1 MPLTR
6 RQAMAALAAP
16 LLATAPPA
24 AGQPLPGGAGLHARA
39 MRKGLFYG
47 AALDAHTFRA
57 DAATMAK
64 VLVECGMITGD
75 SVFAWNT
82 LQPRPERFRY
92 EPAEMLLAYAAR
104 HGLRARGRSL
114 LAPTGT
120 PPWVGGVPG
129 GSSAGRLLETHVRTT
144 AAHFRGRLA
153 QWDVVNEPLALL
165 ASHGW
170 GRLLGPAALDIA
182 FHACAEADPAAL
194 RVLNEGDLFY
204 ATRAQEHRRTALLK
218 LLEGMKARGVPV
230 QALGLQAHLDAGEPR
245 LNQRVL
251 ARFCETVGELG
262 LAIVVTE
269 MDVRDTALP
278 ADIALR
284 DAAVAA
290 HGRAFL
296 DPVLASRMTRGV
308 LTWGLSDRHSWIA
321 EAHPRPDGLPP
332 RPLPLDTALRRKR
345 LWTAMAG
352 AFDTAPERRHDPV

>member
-1 MPLTR
+1 MPLSR

-16 LLATAPPA
+16 LLAAAPRA
-24 AGQPLPGGAGLHARA
+24 VAQPLPGGAGLHARA

-47 AALDAHTFRA
+47 AAIDARTFRA

-75 SVFAWNT
+75 SAFAWST
-82 LQPRPERFRY
+82 LQPRPERFHY

-104 HGLRARGRSL
+104 HGLRARGRTL
-114 LAPTGT
+114 LAPAGA
-120 PPWVGGVPG
+120 PPWLAGTLTAG
-129 GSSAGRLLETHVRTT
+129 SAGRILEAHVRAT
-144 AAHFRGRLA
+144 ADHFRGRLA

-165 ASHGW
+165 NTHGW

-182 FHACAEADPAAL
+182 FDACAQADPAAL
-194 RVLNEGDLFY
+194 RVLNEGELIY
-204 ATRAQEHRRTALLK
+204 ATPAQERRRTALLK

-251 ARFCETVGELG
+251 ARFCETVAGLG

-269 MDVRDTALP
+269 MDVRDTSLP

-296 DPVLASRMTRGV
+296 DPVLASRATLGV

-332 RPLPLDTALRRKR
+332 RPLPLDAALRRKR